1 MPVSALQVAKSNTEK
16 YFADA
21 AESVRDVAAKR
32 LTPVVDDI
40 LFTNL
45 RADRAHLPA
54 FKRQQAAR
62 DRARPLRRGEQA
74 L

>member
-1 MPVSALQVAKSNTEK
+1 MAKSNTEK

-45 RADRAHLPA
+45 ALTGLTSQP
-54 FKRQQAAR
+54 FKRRKQLAIAHGLY
-62 DRARPLRRGEQA
+62 DAGEQA